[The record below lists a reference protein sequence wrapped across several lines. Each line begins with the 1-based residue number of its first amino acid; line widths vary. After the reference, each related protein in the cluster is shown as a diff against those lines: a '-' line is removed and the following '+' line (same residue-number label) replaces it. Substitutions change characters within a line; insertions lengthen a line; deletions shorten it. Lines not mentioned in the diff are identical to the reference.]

1 MRAFAKKLDS
11 PVCDTLMGK
20 GAYDGYDPLYT
31 GMIGMHGTKTSNLG
45 VSECDLLVALG
56 ARFSDRVIGN
66 ASLFAKN
73 AKILHIDIDA
83 AEINKN
89 IHADVSIV
97 GDLKDILTK
106 LIARME
112 QMHHPEWTAHILE
125 LKEKYPLKYDD
136 SQLSCPYIIEELDR
150 ITKGNAIITT
160 DVGQHQMWAAQYYHY
175 TKPRTFLSSGGL
187 GTMGY
192 GIGACIGAK
201 TGCPDKICVQ
211 YRRRRMLP
219 YEPDRAC
226 DSQQISDS
234 DHPDHHQ
241 QSCSG
246 HGAPVADA
254 LLWKTLFPDGSGG
267 CSGLLQGSR
276 RIGMRGN
283 PRHREGG
290 GCSGN

>member
-1 MRAFAKKLDS
+1 MPKNWILRSA
-11 PVCDTLMGK
+11 DTLMGK

-97 GDLKDILTK
+97 GDLKDVLTK

-160 DVGQHQMWAAQYYHY
+160 DVGQHQMWAAQY
-175 TKPRTFLSSGGL
+175 LSLYEAPHVFVLRRSWHDGL
-187 GTMGY
+187 R
-192 GIGACIGAK
+192 
-201 TGCPDKICVQ
+201 
-211 YRRRRMLP
+211 YRGMHRRENRLP
-219 YEPDRAC
+219 GQNLR
-226 DSQQISDS
+226 
-234 DHPDHHQ
+234 
-241 QSCSG
+241 
-246 HGAPVADA
+246 
-254 LLWKTLFPDGSGG
+254 
-267 CSGLLQGSR
+267 
-276 RIGMRGN
+276 
-283 PRHREGG
+283 
-290 GCSGN
+290 